1 MEKESWVSK
10 IQQKL
15 IYETKSKKFLIQ
27 NIHEIWDTMIR
38 PNLRIIGIEEGEESK
53 FKGPKNF
60 INRILE
66 DNFSQLQ
73 KVMDINVL
81 EAYRKPID

>member
-1 MEKESWVSK
+1 
-10 IQQKL
+10 
-15 IYETKSKKFLIQ
+15 
-27 NIHEIWDTMIR
+27 MIR

-66 DNFSQLQ
+66 DNFSQLK